1 MEQPSEQS
9 GVVKY
14 SLILAGFL
22 LIIIGAIGIVVPGLP
37 TTIFLIGAAACFA
50 KSSPCL
56 HAWLLSHTWF
66 GPVIK
71 DWQQNKS
78 IPKKAK
84 VIALISMLLACIYT
98 WFVVPS
104 TWLIF
109 TIYAV
114 MIFPFIYVSR
124 LPLSESLK
132 NEPAVADSAESVR
145 K

>member
-22 LIIIGAIGIVVPGLP
+22 LIVIGAIGIVVPGLP

-56 HAWLLSHTWF
+56 HSWLLSHKWF

-78 IPKKAK
+78 IPRKAK
-84 VIALISMLLACIYT
+84 FVALFSMLLACAYT
-98 WFVVPS
+98 WLMVSS
-104 TWLIF
+104 TWLVIS
-109 TIYAV
+109 IYLV
-114 MIFPFIYVSR
+114 MLFPFIYVSR

-132 NEPAVADSAESVR
+132 DDTVGADSVKPVS

>member
-1 MEQPSEQS
+1 MEQPGEQS

-14 SLILAGFL
+14 SLILAGFV

-56 HAWLLSHTWF
+56 HSWLLSHKWF
-66 GPVIK
+66 GPVIR

-84 VIALISMLLACIYT
+84 VIALISMLLACVYT
-98 WFVVPS
+98 WFMVPS
-104 TWLIF
+104 TWLILS
-109 TIYAV
+109 IYLV

-124 LPLSESLK
+124 LPLSENLK
-132 NEPAVADSAESVR
+132 NKPVVVDSSESVS